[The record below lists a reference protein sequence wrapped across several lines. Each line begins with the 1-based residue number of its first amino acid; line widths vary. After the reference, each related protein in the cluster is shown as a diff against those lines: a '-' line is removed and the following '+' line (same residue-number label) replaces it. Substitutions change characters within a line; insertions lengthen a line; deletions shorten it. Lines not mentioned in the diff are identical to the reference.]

1 MLPPTYIGDTDC
13 VAANSCG
20 RHGLCYYCQ
29 QMYETLTSRQ
39 VKKWGDLLAVYLVGH
54 KAAMGKRTKD
64 PLGVHLVKLSLKYR
78 KWSDCVLS
86 IPLSALLCHL

>member
-1 MLPPTYIGDTDC
+1 MLLPTAVGDTDR
-13 VAANSCG
+13 VPTAAG
-20 RHGLCYYCQ
+20 DMDCYYCQ

-78 KWSDCVLS
+78 KWSDCVLGV
-86 IPLSALLCHL
+86 PLSTLLCHL